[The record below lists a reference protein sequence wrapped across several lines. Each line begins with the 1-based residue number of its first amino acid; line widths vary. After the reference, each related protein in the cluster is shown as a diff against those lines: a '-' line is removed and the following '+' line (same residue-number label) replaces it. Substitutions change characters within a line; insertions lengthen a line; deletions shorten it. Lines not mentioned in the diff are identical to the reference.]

1 MNKEEKVTLID
12 AFKDFKEEKNID
24 RPVMMGV
31 LKDVF
36 LTQIAKTYGSAD
48 NFDVIVNVDKG
59 TCEIYQNFEIVEE
72 VENPAA
78 EMTLEEVRK
87 DSGDDDYEIG
97 DTYAKILPLSAFGR
111 RGILNIRQNL
121 QGRIMDIEK
130 ANVYKKYSEKV
141 GEVFT
146 GEIYQTWSRE
156 VLLLDEDGNELHI
169 PKEEQ
174 IPGERFKKND
184 TVRAIIKKVEMR
196 NNTTPYIT
204 LSRVDPDFLARLFEM
219 EVPEIA
225 DGLITIKKVVRVPGE
240 RAKVAVESYDE
251 RIDPIGAC
259 IGVKGGS
266 VIGIVRE
273 LRNENI
279 DVLQWSSNPK
289 LLIQRALTPARV
301 SSIDMGETPEDKVK
315 VYMLPEEVQKG
326 IGRGGVNVQLAGMLV
341 GREIEVWRET
351 PKGEVAAEEED
362 DVALEEFTN
371 PEYGRTIDGW
381 VIDKLKSIGCDTA
394 RSVLAIDP
402 EDLAKQTKQD
412 NAAVQY
418 RTAGPCG
425 LPQGPGGGRGG
436 ES

>member
-78 EMTLEEVRK
+78 EMTLEDVRK
-87 DSGDDDYEIG
+87 DSGDDDYEVG
-97 DTYAKILPLSAFGR
+97 DTYAKKLPLSAFGR

-184 TVRAIIKKVEMR
+184 TVRAIIKSVEMR

-259 IGVKGGS
+259 IGVKGGR

-301 SSIDMGETPEDKVK
+301 SSIDMGESPEDKVK

-362 DVALEEFTN
+362 DVALEEFTD

-402 EDLAKQTKQD
+402 EDLAKRADLDMETVED
-412 NAAVQY
+412 VRSILSA
-418 RTAGPCG
+418 
-425 LPQGPGGGRGG
+425 
-436 ES
+436 EFED